1 MDAIDRRII
10 RELQADARLTNQ
22 DLAERVHLSP
32 SPCLRRVRN
41 LEKAGVIRGYA
52 AIVDEVKVGLPV
64 TVFVRIRLER
74 HSEEAVARF
83 EEAIGRIDEVMECHV
98 LTGDFDYLLRVIVA
112 DLQAYETF
120 VRGRIHPIPGIG
132 GIETSFAY
140 GTVKRRQVFPE
151 TAVG

>member
-1 MDAIDRRII
+1 
-10 RELQADARLTNQ
+10 
-22 DLAERVHLSP
+22 
-32 SPCLRRVRN
+32 
-41 LEKAGVIRGYA
+41 
-52 AIVDEVKVGLPV
+52 V